1 MRVRFWYASWVDEY
15 PPFGFGKDD
24 DYPVRVV
31 VEYPKAPSRLLALL
45 GALFLFPKLILA
57 IPHFLILYFAGAI
70 VSALQFVG
78 YLLTIF
84 SGVYPK
90 TLFDVG
96 VQVEI
101 WNLRVSSW
109 IFSWVD
115 EYPPFK
121 LEL

>member
-1 MRVRFWYASWVDEY
+1 MLSWVDEY
-15 PPFGFGKDD
+15 PPFGFGEDD
-24 DYPVRVV
+24 NYPVRVV
-31 VEYPKAPSRLLALL
+31 VEYPEASSRLLALL
-45 GALFLFPKLILA
+45 GALLLIPKLVLA
-57 IPHFLILYFAGAI
+57 IPHLLVLYLLSPI
-70 VSALQFVG
+70 VGALQFIG

-90 TLFDVG
+90 ILFDVG

-121 LEL
+121 FEL